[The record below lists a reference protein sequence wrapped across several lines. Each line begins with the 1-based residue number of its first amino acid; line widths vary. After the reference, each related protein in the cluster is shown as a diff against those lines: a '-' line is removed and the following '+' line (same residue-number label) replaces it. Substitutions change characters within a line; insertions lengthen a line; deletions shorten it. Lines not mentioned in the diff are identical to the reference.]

1 MGRAFEYRR
10 ASKEARWDKMSK
22 LFPKLAKAIQVAAK
36 EGGSDPE
43 MNPKLRTAIATAK
56 ANNMPK
62 DNIDAAIKR
71 ALGKDSAE
79 IKSIHYEG
87 KAPHGALVIVECM
100 TDNPTRTVANVKAIF
115 AKNGGEV
122 LQNGALGFM
131 FSRKSVFHLEKF
143 SGDLEEL
150 ELDLIDFG
158 LENLEQNGDELVI
171 SGDYTAFKELSDGV
185 VAKNLVLKKAGLEYV
200 PNEPK
205 AFSEEQILDIEK
217 LLDKLEEDDDVQ
229 SVWTNVE

>member
-143 SGDLEEL
+143 SRDLEEL

-158 LENLEQNGDELVI
+158 LENLEQNDDELVI

>member
-1 MGRAFEYRR
+1 M
-10 ASKEARWDKMSK
+10 
-22 LFPKLAKAIQVAAK
+22 
-36 EGGSDPE
+36 
-43 MNPKLRTAIATAK
+43 
-56 ANNMPK
+56 
-62 DNIDAAIKR
+62 
-71 ALGKDSAE
+71 
-79 IKSIHYEG
+79 
-87 KAPHGALVIVECM
+87 
-100 TDNPTRTVANVKAIF
+100 
-115 AKNGGEV
+115 
-122 LQNGALGFM
+122 
-131 FSRKSVFHLEKF
+131 
-143 SGDLEEL
+143 

-158 LENLEQNGDELVI
+158 LENLEQNDDELVI

>member
-158 LENLEQNGDELVI
+158 LENLEQNDDELVI
-171 SGDYTAFKELSDGV
+171 SGDYIAFKELSDGV

>member
-158 LENLEQNGDELVI
+158 LENLEQNDDELVI
-171 SGDYTAFKELSDGV
+171 SGDYTAFKELSNGV